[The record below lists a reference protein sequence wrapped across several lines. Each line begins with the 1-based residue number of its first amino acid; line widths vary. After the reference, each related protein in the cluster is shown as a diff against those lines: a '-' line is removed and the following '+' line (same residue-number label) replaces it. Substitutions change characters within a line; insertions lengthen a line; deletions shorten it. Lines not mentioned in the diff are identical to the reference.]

1 MKSKRDTLKSQPA
14 SKPTICCV
22 QTLSL
27 PGFCRS
33 LSFFMAPP
41 LVVFSLTACQ
51 GLPLNLDLAAAPTHV
66 KVTTSSANPSQ
77 VDISTDITGT
87 TRAPQAPPD
96 GAALAEQVSLEGANL
111 PEGTVLPYQAR
122 RGSTTHPTPKPSTKP
137 STKPSSQPTPKPT
150 SSICPT
156 STPVSTPAPTATPTP
171 SPTPVPTPLPTPTP
185 TAVPPAPPPAGTGLN
200 ASLGGRRPFPADN
213 AWNTPVDTL
222 PVAGDSATLIASMG
236 ASTHFHPDFGAN
248 WNGGPFG
255 IPYLVVSGSQ
265 AKLPINF
272 TDYGDESDSGPY
284 PVPVTAPI
292 EGGAGSDGD
301 RHVIVVD
308 KDNWKLY
315 ELYYAFPT
323 ASGWNASCG
332 AVFDLDSNALR
343 PAGWTSADAAGL
355 PIFPGL
361 VRYDEV
367 AAGEIRH
374 ALRFTVARTRKAYIH
389 PARHYASSNTSA
401 ALPPMGLRVRL
412 KASVDI
418 TRYPASAQVILR
430 AMKKYGLILADNGS
444 NWYVSG
450 TADARWNDDELNT
463 LKNLTGNDFEAVQT
477 GPVITHPAQDH

>member
-1 MKSKRDTLKSQPA
+1 MKSKRDTPKPRPA
-14 SKPTICCV
+14 SKPRICCV
-22 QTLSL
+22 QTLPL
-27 PGFCRS
+27 FGFCRS
-33 LSFFMAPP
+33 LSFLMAPP

-51 GLPLNLDLAAAPTHV
+51 ALPLNLDFAAAPPHV
-66 KVTTSSANPSQ
+66 KVTASSAKPNQAAAPAAGTSSGDEAADS
-77 VDISTDITGT
+77 
-87 TRAPQAPPD
+87 
-96 GAALAEQVSLEGANL
+96 AALAEPISLAGAHL

-122 RGSTTHPTPKPSTKP
+122 GGSTPHPTPKPTAEPGTKP
-137 STKPSSQPTPKPT
+137 GSQPRPQPT
-150 SSICPT
+150 GVSAPP
-156 STPVSTPAPTATPTP
+156 PVPTATPQPTATP
-171 SPTPVPTPLPTPTP
+171 VPTPVPTD
-185 TAVPPAPPPAGTGLN
+185 VPPAPPPAGTGLN
-200 ASLGGRRPFPADN
+200 ASLGGRLPFPADN
-213 AWNTPVDTL
+213 AWNTPVETL
-222 PVAGDSATLIASMG
+222 PVASDSAALIASMG

-265 AKLPINF
+265 AKMPINF
-272 TDYGDESDSGPY
+272 TDYGDESDPGPY
-284 PVPVTAPI
+284 PVPLTAPI

-308 KDNWKLY
+308 KDNWRLY
-315 ELYYAFPT
+315 ELYSAFPT
-323 ASGWNASCG
+323 GAGWNASCG
-332 AVFDLDSNALR
+332 AVFDLNSNALR

-374 ALRFTVARTRKAYIH
+374 ALRFTAARTRKAYIH

-412 KASVDI
+412 KAGVDLS
-418 TRYPASAQVILR
+418 RYPASAQVILR

-450 TADARWNDDELNT
+450 TADPRWNDGELNT
-463 LKNLTGNDFEAVQT
+463 LKNLTGHDFEAVQT
-477 GPVITHPAQDH
+477 GPAITHPAQDH